1 MHRLLPVNNVTKLL
15 IFSDI
20 YCIVKAPAEFI
31 SIFILFYSFIHLSF
45 LIYFI
50 LFFIFLFIFLFF
62 LFLFLFL
69 FLFYFILFFFRGGAF
84 TNVHSIFNEQ
94 PNFATCTMIRPL
106 WITVTRGLGIHF
118 FLAIPFAACILNFF
132 LIQWPIMLEIHLHHF
147 SHFLTK
153 RLSAATVNYGVYFRI
168 LAMFF

>member
-20 YCIVKAPAEFI
+20 YSIVKAPAEFI

-50 LFFIFLFIFLFF
+50 LFFILFIFLFF
-62 LFLFLFL
+62 SIFYSYFYFIFIL
-69 FLFYFILFFFRGGAF
+69 FLFYFILFFFFWGGGAF

-94 PNFATCTMIRPL
+94 PNFATCAMIRPL
-106 WITVTRGLGIHF
+106 WIKVTRGLGIHF
-118 FLAIPFAACILNFF
+118 FLAIPFAACILNIF
-132 LIQWPIMLEIHLHHF
+132 
-147 SHFLTK
+147 
-153 RLSAATVNYGVYFRI
+153 
-168 LAMFF
+168 